1 MESKKQGLSVSISV
15 MDVEPMKLVLGV
27 IQDMLEDPEV
37 RTGYKLRLCAALNI
51 DYVRRGHDTS
61 KNG

>member
-1 MESKKQGLSVSISV
+1 MEVKNKGLSVSISV

-27 IQDMLEDPEV
+27 IQDMLEDPGI

-51 DYVRRGHDTS
+51 DYTQTPEP
-61 KNG
+61 